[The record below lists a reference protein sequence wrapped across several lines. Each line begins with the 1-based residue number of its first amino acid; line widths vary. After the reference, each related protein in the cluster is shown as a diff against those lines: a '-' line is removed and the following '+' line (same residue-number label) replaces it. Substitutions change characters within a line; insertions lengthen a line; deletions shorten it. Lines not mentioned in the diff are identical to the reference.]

1 MENDGIKI
9 GAEIEN
15 KTLKA
20 IARRVLRACE
30 LAGDKAVAH
39 MMDPASFP
47 MPKETDALEHVM
59 QKRLQLLPSVRR
71 ENAKN
76 MVKARITA
84 APAVRQKMFGDLVA
98 VSLKKDTAV
107 SQQVKALPI
116 PAALK
121 LAANF
126 VSEMAP
132 ISPSVS
138 PLAAPPAANGHK
150 TLTLRIHSVKCVDE
164 TGTDG
169 LFGTEGFGDDEISLG
184 GTVVGVTGTTAKVS
198 PFNVSSSFEDG
209 DVKSYNP
216 LKPFFMFSL
225 TKGTQFPKTV
235 HATLVLAERD
245 MGGISD
251 FLNELTEKIEE
262 EIVDLL
268 KNAANFEIPGLGM
281 IIGDGIEWVVDKV
294 FDYLKSVWSDDVFK
308 PVILSAKVSSPTHI
322 FANGKIHSPDQTVTF
337 QGHSG
342 TYEVRCDWL
351 LSA

>member
-15 KTLKA
+15 EKLKA
-20 IARRVLRACE
+20 IAKRVARACE
-30 LAGDKAVAH
+30 LAGDKAVANLT
-39 MMDPASFP
+39 DPASFP
-47 MPKETDALEHVM
+47 MPKESDALEHVM
-59 QKRLQLLPSVRR
+59 RKRLQLLHPVKQ

-76 MVKARITA
+76 MVKARINA
-84 APAVRQKMFGDLVA
+84 APAVRQKMFADLVA
-98 VSLKKDTAV
+98 VSLKKDMAV

-116 PAALK
+116 PADLK

-150 TLTLRIHSVKCVDE
+150 KLTLRIHSVKCVDE
-164 TGTDG
+164 TGTGG

-209 DVKSYNP
+209 DVKNFNP
-216 LKPFFMFSL
+216 LKPFFTFDL
-225 TKGTQFPKTV
+225 TKGKQFPKTV
-235 HATLVLAERD
+235 IATLVLAERD

-251 FLNELTEKIEE
+251 FIDALTEKIEDQ
-262 EIVDLL
+262 VTNLL
-268 KNAANFEIPGLGM
+268 AGLGESQVPGSG
-281 IIGDGIEWVVDKV
+281 IIARPIIDWCVDKV

-308 PVILSAKVSSPTHI
+308 PATLSVKISSPTHT
-322 FANGKIHSPDQTVTF
+322 FNNGKIHSPDQTITF
-337 QGHSG
+337 KGHDG
-342 TYEVRCDWL
+342 AYELKHDWL